1 MAKIIN
7 TTDGKYIGHEV
18 DISENPVYISDDLIL
33 YYDKKIVSGDRVT
46 LANSNYIINLEN

>member
-18 DISENPVYISDDLIL
+18 DISENPVYISDDLLL